1 MLRTFAIALLATV
14 MSVGMAQA
22 AAAFSAGML
31 RHGHKLLGAHPLT
44 FCENNRQVAATCAC
58 GPAKTVCPKGMW
70 CHSFTSTC
78 TP

>member
-1 MLRTFAIALLATV
+1 MLRTFAIALLATA
-14 MSVGMAQA
+14 MSVGFAQA
-22 AAAFSAGML
+22 FGML

-44 FCENNRQVAATCAC
+44 YCENNRRAAATCAC

>member
-1 MLRTFAIALLATV
+1 MLKIFAVAFLAIAT
-14 MSVGMAQA
+14 SVGSAQA
-22 AAAFSAGML
+22 FGML

-44 FCENNRQVAATCAC
+44 WCENNRQAAATCAC

>member
-1 MLRTFAIALLATV
+1 MLRTFAIALLATT
-14 MSVGMAQA
+14 MSVGFAH
-22 AAAFSAGML
+22 AFGML

-44 FCENNRQVAATCAC
+44 WCENNRQAAATCAC